1 MKAAAWLLLASLL
14 GGCALGA
21 GDRTPHVY
29 HTLQIADGQAAPAPA
44 SASPWASASN
54 TRPVFVAPVLAA
66 PFYASDRIVYSRTPA
81 TRGYYQLNSWTEPLT
96 QSLRRALVGRLEA
109 SGAFAAVATS
119 PAQSRNPLV
128 LQIVLDEA
136 YHDAKSPPG
145 TVRVVI
151 TAELSDPTGRAA
163 LRRNNF
169 QASAPAASFDAA
181 GAASALGVACGAVLD
196 RVSAWAASEP
206 RSGP

>member
-1 MKAAAWLLLASLL
+1 MKAAAWLLLASIL

-21 GDRTPHVY
+21 GDRPAHVY
-29 HTLQIADGQAAPAPA
+29 HTLQIADSVAA
-44 SASPWASASN
+44 SASAPSV
-54 TRPVFVAPVLAA
+54 RPVFVPPVIAA

-81 TRGYYQLNSWTEPLT
+81 TRAYYQLNSWTEPLA

-136 YHDAKSPPG
+136 YHDAKSSPG

-151 TAELSDPTGRAA
+151 SAELSDPTGRTA
-163 LRRNNF
+163 LRRRSF
-169 QASAPAASFDAA
+169 QATAPAPSFDAA
-181 GAASALGVACGAVLD
+181 GSASALGVACGAVLD
-196 RVSAWAASEP
+196 QVSTWTASEARP
-206 RSGP
+206 GS